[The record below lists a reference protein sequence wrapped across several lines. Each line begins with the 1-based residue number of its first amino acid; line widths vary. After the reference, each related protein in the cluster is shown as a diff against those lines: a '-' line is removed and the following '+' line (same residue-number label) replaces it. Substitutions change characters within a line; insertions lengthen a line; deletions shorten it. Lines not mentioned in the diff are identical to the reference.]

1 MRLLPFDHA
10 VRNLGRTPGR
20 TLCAGL
26 GSAVV
31 LALLLGA
38 VGFSRGMN
46 RSLVGS
52 GGIGNVLML
61 GAGSEESVE
70 RSEIP
75 IRAAGVVAASLRGI
89 ERVLGEPAVSPEIHA
104 ALPVALAEQ
113 DAASGLVVVRGT
125 TPMAF
130 AVHPQAALAEGRP
143 AERGRDEAIV
153 GRRVADLV
161 GVESIEVGDRLR
173 IDEIEV
179 EVVGVFDAPG
189 TVMDAEIWMPLADL
203 GVLVQR
209 DSLSC
214 IVLAAADGDPDG
226 RTFAAAQAFAA
237 TRLDLEL
244 VAMPETDYYARLA
257 AFFTPLRAMIGLAA
271 GLVAVGAALGGL
283 ATLHAVFASRIREF
297 ATLQVLGWSRGA
309 IVVSML
315 QEALLLNAA
324 AMLLAAA
331 FAYAV
336 LDGLSIRFSMGLF
349 GISIDGPT
357 MAVAAGGSILL
368 AILGIA
374 MPAVRCLRPPLP
386 EALRDA

>member
-10 VRNLGRTPGR
+10 VRNLGRTPSR
-20 TLCAGL
+20 TLSAGL

-31 LALLLGA
+31 LGLLLGA

-46 RSLVGS
+46 RSLAAS
-52 GGIGNVLML
+52 GGAGNILML

-75 IRAAGVVAASLRGI
+75 IRAAGVVAASLRGL
-89 ERVLGEPAVSPEIHA
+89 ESVLGDPAVSPEIHA
-104 ALPVALAEQ
+104 ALPVAAEGT
-113 DAASGLVVVRGT
+113 AALTVLRGV

-130 AVHPQAALAEGRP
+130 AVHPQAAIVEGRSP
-143 AERGRDEAIV
+143 EAGRDEVMV

-161 GVESIEVGDRLR
+161 GLETITVGERLR

-179 EVVGVFDAPG
+179 EVVGVFEAPG

-214 IVLAAADGDPDG
+214 IVLAAANGDPEG
-226 RTFAAAQAFAA
+226 RTFAAAEAFAA

-244 VAMPETDYYARLA
+244 VAMPEAAYYARLA

-324 AMLLAAA
+324 AMLLAAL

-349 GISIDGPT
+349 GIDIDGPT
-357 MAVAAGGSILL
+357 MATGVAASILL

-374 MPAVRCLRPPLP
+374 LPALRCLLPPVP